1 MKAVV
6 WHGVGDIRLDDVPEP
21 SIQEPTDAIVRLT
34 GSAICGT
41 DLHFVRG
48 SMSGM
53 RAGTILGHEGV
64 GVVEQLG
71 DDVRDLE
78 VGDRVVIP
86 STIACGSCAYCRA
99 GYFAQCLRANPNGP
113 EAGTAFFGGPQATG
127 PFDGLQAEKARI
139 PYANVGLVK
148 LPDEVEDDDALLI
161 SDIFPT
167 AWFAAR
173 LAEITKGDT
182 VAVFGCGPVGLLT
195 IVSARLQGAG
205 RVLAVD
211 QVHDRLEQA
220 RRLGAETV
228 DFSREDPVQTL
239 RRLTDGTG
247 PDRVVDAVG
256 VDAEAPD
263 DGSEPD
269 QALRW
274 AIDAVAKAGTVAI
287 VGVYPPEAER
297 FPIGMAFNKNLTLQ
311 MGNCNHRRYIPELVE
326 LVRAGVVRPSALLTQ
341 ADDMR
346 DAVSA
351 YDAFD
356 RHAEGWHKVALDP
369 AAA

>member
-6 WHGVGDIRLDDVPEP
+6 WHGVGDIRVDDVPEP
-21 SIQEPTDAIVRLT
+21 RLQAPTDAVVRLT

-71 DDVRDLE
+71 EDVRDLD
-78 VGDRVVIP
+78 VGDRVVIA
-86 STIACGSCAYCRA
+86 STIACGSCVYCRA

-113 EAGTAFFGGPQATG
+113 EAGTAFFGGPEATG

-139 PYANVGLVK
+139 PYAHVGLVK

-205 RVLAVD
+205 RVFAVD
-211 QVHDRLEQA
+211 QVPDRLAQA
-220 RRLGAETV
+220 RRLGAEVV
-228 DFSREDPVQTL
+228 DFGREDPVETL
-239 RRLTDGTG
+239 RRLTDGIG

-256 VDAEAPD
+256 VDAEAP
-263 DGSEPD
+263 GAEREPT
-269 QALRW
+269 QALGW
-274 AIDAVAKAGTVAI
+274 AVEAVAKAGTVSI
-287 VGVYPPEAER
+287 VGVYPPDVDR
-297 FPIGMAFNKNLTLQ
+297 FPIGAAFNKNLTVQ

-326 LVRAGVVRPSALLTQ
+326 LVRTGAVRPSALLTQ
-341 ADDMR
+341 ADDML
-346 DAVSA
+346 DAVAA
-351 YDAFD
+351 YAAFD

-369 AAA
+369 ASV